1 MFMLFARQIMPFTLL
16 TVIMLQGCSSRPP
29 APPKPYAD
37 ARPWGAVDLNI
48 SNASAE
54 DNTILNSLGTLLKQK
69 AIAYS
74 GRPTHVPINI
84 LTLSGG
90 GSRGAY
96 GAGFITGWSENG
108 TMPRF
113 DVVTGISTGSIMS
126 TFVFVGGD
134 EIKKVEAFYTALN
147 TEDLYTK
154 NYFSFFSNV
163 AISDPSPLKQL
174 LAREIDDPLLD
185 KVAAEH
191 AKGRRLYVGTTN
203 LDTGRLVVWDMGAI
217 ASSGRSDRLER
228 YREVIYASSALP
240 VVFPPQFI
248 ALDINKKRYF
258 QMHVDGGIYTFVF
271 MIGLLDEW
279 SGVLEYA
286 ENANSDFDVIVYTI
300 ANRKYRQR
308 ESYDPVNQRPAE
320 VIKALLLTE
329 TDLLFD
335 RSMYRLYESVR
346 RKGFKFRMASIPANA
361 EIAFLPYEFDP
372 VEMKPLFDL
381 GRKEGGG
388 DYKWQESIA
397 LDEYEKQ

>member
-1 MFMLFARQIMPFTLL
+1 MFLAKRIIPFTLL
-16 TVIMLQGCSSRPP
+16 AVIMLGGCSSRPP
-29 APPKPYAD
+29 APPKTYAD
-37 ARPWGAVDLNI
+37 VRPWGAVDLNI

-54 DNTILNSLGTLLKQK
+54 DNTILNSLGTLLTTK
-69 AIAYS
+69 ANGYS
-74 GRPTHVPINI
+74 DHSSRVPINI

-96 GAGFITGWSENG
+96 GAGFVSGWSEQG
-108 TMPRF
+108 TMPHF
-113 DVVTGISTGSIMS
+113 DIVTGISTGSIMS
-126 TFVFVGGD
+126 TFVFLGGD
-134 EIKKVEAFYTALN
+134 EIKKVETFYTLLH
-147 TEDLYTK
+147 TEDIYTK
-154 NYFSFFSNV
+154 SYLSIFSSV

-174 LAREIDDPLLD
+174 LIDEIDDALLD

-240 VVFPPQFI
+240 VIFPPQFI
-248 ALDINKKRYF
+248 ELDINDERYY
-258 QMHVDGGIYTFVF
+258 QMHVDGGIYSFVF

-279 SGVLEYA
+279 SDVLEYA
-286 ENANSDFDVIVYTI
+286 ENANSDFDVTVYAI

-308 ESYDPVNQRPAE
+308 DSYDPVNQRPAE

-346 RKGFKFRMASIPANA
+346 RKGFQFRMAFIPPDA

-372 VEMKPLFDL
+372 VKMKPLFDL
-381 GRKEGGG
+381 GRQEGGG
-388 DYKWQESIA
+388 DYRWQENIA
-397 LDEYEKQ
+397 LDEYERQ